1 MKLHEFPNGLL
12 GLKQLRILDLSQ
24 NNLTTVPE
32 VIIKI
37 SLQAREFASF
47 NKISF
52 GFVICFEDQ
61 NLYLQML

>member
-32 VIIKI
+32 VIVKI
-37 SLQAREFASF
+37 SLQGCRILVVLIKFLL
-47 NKISF
+47 ISW
-52 GFVICFEDQ
+52 
-61 NLYLQML
+61 YLF

>member
-24 NNLTTVPE
+24 NSLTTVPE
-32 VIIKI
+32 VIIRI
-37 SLQAREFASF
+37 SWQARHDIASS

-52 GFVICFEDQ
+52 
-61 NLYLQML
+61 